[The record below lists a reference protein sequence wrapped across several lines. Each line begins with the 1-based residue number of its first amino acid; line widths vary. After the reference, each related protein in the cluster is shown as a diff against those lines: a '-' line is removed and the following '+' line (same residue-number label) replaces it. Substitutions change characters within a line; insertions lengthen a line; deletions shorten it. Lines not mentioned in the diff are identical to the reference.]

1 MLKKG
6 KNHDFIGDDHS
17 YVNDAYSYVNCLFLP
32 NKAIIS
38 QPLRHTPIEYHNLK
52 ALEKV

>member
-17 YVNDAYSYVNCLFLP
+17 YVNDAYSYVNCLFLS

-38 QPLRHTPIEYHNLK
+38 QRLRHAPIEYDNV
-52 ALEKV
+52 KV

>member
-1 MLKKG
+1 MSKNG

-38 QPLRHTPIEYHNLK
+38 QPLHNKHLYYDK
-52 ALEKV
+52 F